1 MRRLALLLC
10 VLVLLSLCACTF
22 PSSPGTTDPPPPETA
37 SPTPT
42 VSPATPEPTPEP
54 TPDPTAEPTP
64 EPLSEPDAVLAV
76 NGEELPARS
85 FREELSDGVGF
96 TCLLPA
102 EAVTAEYA
110 HNAWVIAPVS
120 DPEAA
125 WLELSFVFGGEGESL
140 LPGLMDGYLDFTGI
154 EFSEAPNLG
163 LVRANVGLVTATD
176 GIRQARGWLL
186 DAGEGCVT
194 AVLVCRLDR
203 LEQEGT
209 LLQAVLDT
217 FDLT

>member
-1 MRRLALLLC
+1 MRRPVLLLCALALLI
-10 VLVLLSLCACTF
+10 LCACTG
-22 PSSPGTTDPPPPETA
+22 PSAPAETASPPPETA
-37 SPTPT
+37 SPAPTAIPATPEPT
-42 VSPATPEPTPEP
+42 LEPTPEPTPEP
-54 TPDPTAEPTP
+54 LP
-64 EPLSEPDAVLAV
+64 EPDAVLVV

-85 FREELSDGVGF
+85 FREELSDGIGF
-96 TCLLPA
+96 TCILPA

-110 HNAWVIAPVS
+110 HNAWVIRPAS

-125 WLELSFVFGGEGESL
+125 WLELSFVSGGDGESL
-140 LPGLMDGYLDFTGI
+140 LPGLMDGYLEFTGI

-176 GIRQARGWLL
+176 DFSQARGWLL

-194 AVLVCRLDR
+194 AVLVSRLDR
-203 LEQEGT
+203 LEQEGA